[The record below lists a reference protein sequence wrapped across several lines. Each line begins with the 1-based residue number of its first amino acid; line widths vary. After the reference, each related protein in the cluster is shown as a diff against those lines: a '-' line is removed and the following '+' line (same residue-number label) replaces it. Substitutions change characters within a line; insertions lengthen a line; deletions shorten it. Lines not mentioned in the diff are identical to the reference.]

1 MQENNLEE
9 SLYQILSGIHYL
21 KYSGQE
27 YSCVPNTLLE
37 KRRASLL
44 YQDIMDNLGFEDY
57 MITWEEAQL
66 LTNRLGYWTPKD
78 EISLKGFEKMIE
90 NLKVEI
96 YQSYMRD
103 DICDSLR
110 KQIKKISDS
119 IQKSMLN
126 KFKLYDT
133 TKEYYAENIKRQYLI
148 AMSIRDENNNR
159 VFQHQNF
166 SINHNSNLI
175 TCMLNYI
182 DSKRLMPNIVRKI
195 ARTEPWR
202 SMWAIAKPNI
212 FEKPIIEW
220 TDEQRFLCSY
230 SKMYDNVYESLEC
243 PPDKVIEDDDML
255 DGWFIV
261 QRRERE
267 NKQKEN
273 NIDKITGKKHRNG
286 GQQEV
291 FLVANNPQEASN
303 IYNMNDDIS
312 RNIIRSREQVI
323 KKSQEEID
331 HQYLPDVQNEL
342 RIQATKQFQNTMR
355 KK

>member
-9 SLYQILSGIHYL
+9 SLYQILSGMHYIE
-21 KYSGQE
+21 YSGQE
-27 YSCVPNTLLE
+27 YSSVPNTLLE

-66 LTNRLGYWTPKD
+66 LTSHLGYWTSKD
-78 EISLKGFEKMIE
+78 EVSLKGLEKMIE
-90 NLKVEI
+90 NLKVEM

-110 KQIKKISDS
+110 KQIKKINDS

-126 KFKLYDT
+126 KFKLYDS
-133 TKEYYAENIKRQYLI
+133 TKEYYAENIKRQYLT

-159 VFQHQNF
+159 VFQHRDF
-166 SINHNSNLI
+166 SIDHNSNLI
-175 TCMLNYI
+175 MCMLNYI
-182 DSKRLMPNIVRKI
+182 DSKRLMPNIIRKI

-202 SMWAIAKPNI
+202 SMWVIAKPNI
-212 FEKPIIEW
+212 FEKPIVEW
-220 TDEQRFLCSY
+220 TDEQRILASY

-273 NIDKITGKKHRNG
+273 NIDKITGKKHKNG

-291 FLVANNPQEASN
+291 FLVANNPQEAGN
-303 IYNMNDDIS
+303 IYNMNDDVS
-312 RNIIRSREQVI
+312 RNIVRSREQVI
-323 KKSQEEID
+323 KKSQEEIE

-342 RIQATKQFQNTMR
+342 RIQATKQFQNNMR
-355 KK
+355 KR